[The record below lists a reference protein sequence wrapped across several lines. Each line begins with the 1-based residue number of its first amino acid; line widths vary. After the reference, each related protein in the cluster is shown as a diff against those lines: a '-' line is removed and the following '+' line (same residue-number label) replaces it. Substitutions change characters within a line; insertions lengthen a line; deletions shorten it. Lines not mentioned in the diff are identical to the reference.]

1 MKPRENVYID
11 EMTTHEDPV
20 DIGGIL
26 FLVELNQLIVSQH
39 FSMKT

>member
-11 EMTTHEDPV
+11 GMTTNEDPA

-26 FLVELNQLIVSQH
+26 FLVELP
-39 FSMKT
+39 